1 MDADYLD
8 DEFEI
13 DPAVREALDAR
24 LLAWPDVSDARLL
37 GGAGY
42 AVVEGRPFA
51 ALLEGVVAMSLPREL
66 TGRALSL
73 AGVSPLPRGRRRS
86 PIRRLDTVSA
96 AAARGRGRRA
106 AVAEGLLRP
115 RVGAAGGRR
124 MTGPDSPGPRGTSRE
139 EFVAAMAR
147 IAESV
152 YDFHSR
158 FGLPMLGAGLSP
170 EQGLETLRTRL
181 PYLVEEIGEHSKALN
196 NDDLDDA
203 LPELADVA
211 FVAAGS
217 VLTMGVPAAL
227 AACRDVALKNDA
239 KTHDTHYLEA
249 SSGKV
254 LRRPR
259 RDVEQA

>member
-1 MDADYLD
+1 M
-8 DEFEI
+8 
-13 DPAVREALDAR
+13 
-24 LLAWPDVSDARLL
+24 
-37 GGAGY
+37 
-42 AVVEGRPFA
+42 
-51 ALLEGVVAMSLPREL
+51 
-66 TGRALSL
+66 TGREHRDS
-73 AGVSPLPRGRRRS
+73 GV
-86 PIRRLDTVSA
+86 T
-96 AAARGRGRRA
+96 
-106 AVAEGLLRP
+106 
-115 RVGAAGGRR
+115 
-124 MTGPDSPGPRGTSRE
+124 RE

-158 FGLPMLGAGLSP
+158 FGLPMVGAGLSP
-170 EQGLETLRTRL
+170 EQGLEALRARL

-217 VLTMGVPAAL
+217 VLTAGAPAL
-227 AACRDVALKNDA
+227 DACRDVARKNDA
-239 KTHDTHYLEA
+239 KTSDTHYLEE

-259 RDVEQA
+259 RDGGRA